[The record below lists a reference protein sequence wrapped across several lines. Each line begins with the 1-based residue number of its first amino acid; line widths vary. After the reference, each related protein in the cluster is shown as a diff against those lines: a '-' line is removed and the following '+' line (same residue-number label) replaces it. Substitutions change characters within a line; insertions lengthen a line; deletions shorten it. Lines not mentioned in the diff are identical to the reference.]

1 MIAATAV
8 SPRRIERSVVF
19 AAALLIVIAAALTTR
34 IGAAVA
40 HRGLV
45 PSLFELFG
53 VSAIVWFAAFA
64 MAAIARDDR
73 GRSTWQRGDVP
84 MLAAMVGAALL
95 PLPALGAAAVFGA
108 GAWLALRSE
117 PASGTRRIGLVAL
130 ALSAHLLWGPL
141 MLKLLGSELL
151 AFDAQIAALFAGG
164 NADGNIFGQAG
175 SAAFTVGQNCSSLTN
190 LSLAGVLAV
199 TLAQL
204 FELRFD
210 RRLIVATLLA
220 MVGTI
225 VVNGIRL
232 ATIARHPHLYDYL
245 HSGAG
250 MMLFGWAS
258 LLVTAAIIGIGVA
271 RHPDFAPR

>member
-1 MIAATAV
+1 MTAAAAV

-19 AAALLIVIAAALTTR
+19 AAALLIVIASALSTR

-64 MAAIARDDR
+64 ICAIARDDD
-73 GRSTWQRGDVP
+73 GRSADHRGDAPV
-84 MLAAMVGAALL
+84 LAAMVGAALL

-117 PASGTRRIGLVAL
+117 PASGARRIGLVAL

-141 MLKLLGSELL
+141 ILKLLGSELL

-175 SAAFTVGQNCSSLTN
+175 SQAFTVGQNCSSLTN

-210 RRLIVATLLA
+210 RRLVIATLLA
-220 MVGTI
+220 MLGTI

-232 ATIARHPHLYDYL
+232 ATIARHPDLYDYL

-258 LLVTAAIIGIGVA
+258 LLVTAAIVGTAVA
-271 RHPDFAPR
+271 RHPDFAAR

>member
-1 MIAATAV
+1 MTAAAAV

-19 AAALLIVIAAALTTR
+19 AAALLIVIASALTTR

-64 MAAIARDDR
+64 ICAIARDDD
-73 GRSTWQRGDVP
+73 GRSADHRGDAPV
-84 MLAAMVGAALL
+84 LAAMVGAALL

-117 PASGTRRIGLVAL
+117 PASGARRIGLVAL

-141 MLKLLGSELL
+141 ILKLLGSELL

-175 SAAFTVGQNCSSLTN
+175 SQAFTVGQNCSSLTN

-210 RRLIVATLLA
+210 RRLVIATLIA
-220 MVGTI
+220 MLGTI

-232 ATIARHPHLYDYL
+232 ATIARHPDLYDYL
-245 HSGAG
+245 HGGAG

-258 LLVTAAIIGIGVA
+258 LLVTAAIVGTAVA
-271 RHPDFAPR
+271 RHPDFAAR

>member
-1 MIAATAV
+1 MTAAAAV

-19 AAALLIVIAAALTTR
+19 AAALLIVIASALTTR
-34 IGAAVA
+34 IGAAIA

-64 MAAIARDDR
+64 ICAIARDDD
-73 GRSTWQRGDVP
+73 GRSADHRGDAPV
-84 MLAAMVGAALL
+84 LAAMVGAALL

-117 PASGTRRIGLVAL
+117 PASGARRIGLVAL

-141 MLKLLGSELL
+141 ILKLLGSELL

-175 SAAFTVGQNCSSLTN
+175 SQAFTVGQNCSSLTN

-210 RRLIVATLLA
+210 RRLVIATLLA
-220 MVGTI
+220 MLGTI

-232 ATIARHPHLYDYL
+232 ATIARHPDLYDYL
-245 HSGAG
+245 HGGAG

-258 LLVTAAIIGIGVA
+258 LLVTAAIVGTAVA
-271 RHPDFAPR
+271 RHPDFAAR

>member
-1 MIAATAV
+1 MTEAAAV
-8 SPRRIERSVVF
+8 SSHRLDRNTAF
-19 AAALLIVIAAALTTR
+19 AAALLLAIAAALTTR

-40 HRGLV
+40 HRGFATAV
-45 PSLFELFG
+45 TDLFG
-53 VSAIVWFAAFA
+53 ISAIVWFAGFA
-64 MAAIARDDR
+64 ICTIAREDR
-73 GRSTWQRGDVP
+73 ADGFWRPYDAA
-84 MLAAMVGAALL
+84 MLAAIVGAALL
-95 PLPALGAAAVFGA
+95 PVPAFGAAAVFGA

-117 PASGTRRIGLVAL
+117 AGSGARRIGLVAL

-141 MLKLLGSELL
+141 ILKLLGSELL
-151 AFDAQIAALFAGG
+151 AFDARIAALFAGG

-175 SAAFTVGQNCSSLTN
+175 SQAFTVGQNCSSLTN

-204 FELRFD
+204 FALRFD
-210 RRLIVATLLA
+210 RRLIVATMLA

-225 VVNGIRL
+225 IVNGIRL
-232 ATIARHPHLYDYL
+232 ATIARHPDLYDYL

-258 LLVTAAIIGIGVA
+258 LLVTAAIIGTAVA

>member
-1 MIAATAV
+1 MTAATAG

-40 HRGLV
+40 HHGLA

-73 GRSTWQRGDVP
+73 GGSSWQRGDAPV
-84 MLAAMVGAALL
+84 LAAMVGAALL
-95 PLPALGAAAVFGA
+95 PLPAFGAAAVFGA
-108 GAWLALRSE
+108 GAWLTLRSE
-117 PASGTRRIGLVAL
+117 PASGPRRIGLVAL

-141 MLKLLGSELL
+141 ILKLLGSELL

-175 SAAFTVGQNCSSLTN
+175 SQAFTVGQNCSSLTN

-210 RRLIVATLLA
+210 RRLVTATLIA
-220 MVGTI
+220 MLGTI

-232 ATIARHPHLYDYL
+232 ATIARHPDLYDYL
-245 HSGAG
+245 HGGAG

-258 LLVTAAIIGIGVA
+258 LLVTAAIVGTAVA
-271 RHPDFAPR
+271 RHPDFATH

>member
-1 MIAATAV
+1 MTAAAAV

-19 AAALLIVIAAALTTR
+19 AAALLIVIASALTTR

-64 MAAIARDDR
+64 ICAIAREDD
-73 GRSTWQRGDVP
+73 GRSAWQRGDAPV
-84 MLAAMVGAALL
+84 LAAMVGAALL

-117 PASGTRRIGLVAL
+117 PASGARRIGLVAL

-141 MLKLLGSELL
+141 ILKLLGSELL

-175 SAAFTVGQNCSSLTN
+175 SQAFTVGQNCSSLTN

-210 RRLIVATLLA
+210 RRLVIATLIA
-220 MVGTI
+220 MLGTI

-232 ATIARHPHLYDYL
+232 ATIARHPDLYDYL
-245 HSGAG
+245 HGGAG

-258 LLVTAAIIGIGVA
+258 LLVTAAIVGTAVA
-271 RHPDFAPR
+271 RHPDFAAR

>member
-1 MIAATAV
+1 MTAAAAV

-19 AAALLIVIAAALTTR
+19 AAALLIVIASALSTR

-64 MAAIARDDR
+64 ICAIARDDD
-73 GRSTWQRGDVP
+73 GRSAWRRGDAPV
-84 MLAAMVGAALL
+84 LAAMVGAALL

-117 PASGTRRIGLVAL
+117 PASGARRIGLVAL

-141 MLKLLGSELL
+141 ILKLLGSELL

-175 SAAFTVGQNCSSLTN
+175 SQAFTVGQNCSSLTN

-210 RRLIVATLLA
+210 RRLVIATLIA
-220 MVGTI
+220 MLGTI

-232 ATIARHPHLYDYL
+232 ATIARHPNLYDYL
-245 HSGAG
+245 HGGAG

-258 LLVTAAIIGIGVA
+258 LLVTAAIVGTAVA
-271 RHPDFAPR
+271 RHPDFAAR

>member
-1 MIAATAV
+1 MATAAAV
-8 SPRRIERSVVF
+8 SLHRIDRSVVF
-19 AAALLIVIAAALTTR
+19 AAALLIVIASALTTR
-34 IGAAVA
+34 IGAAIA

-53 VSAIVWFAAFA
+53 VSAIAWFAAFA
-64 MAAIARDDR
+64 IAAIAREDR
-73 GRSTWQRGDVP
+73 GRSNWRRGDALV
-84 MLAAMVGAALL
+84 LAAMAGAALL

-108 GAWLALRSE
+108 GAWLVLRSE
-117 PASGTRRIGLVAL
+117 PASGDRRIGFVAL

-141 MLKLLGSELL
+141 VLKLLGSELL
-151 AFDAQIAALFAGG
+151 AFDAEIAALFAGG
-164 NADGNIFGQAG
+164 SADGNIFGQAG
-175 SAAFTVGQNCSSLTN
+175 SQAFTVGQNCSSLTN

-210 RRLIVATLLA
+210 RRLVTATLLA
-220 MVGTI
+220 MLGTI

-232 ATIARHPHLYDYL
+232 ATIARHPDLYDYL

-258 LLVTAAIIGIGVA
+258 LLVTAAIVGTAVA
-271 RHPDFAPR
+271 RHPDFAAR